1 MRKEKK
7 MTDDRGQNA
16 EVGMRNAERKKDDR
30 VLNAE
35 VGMWNAER
43 KKDDGRQMTECGSWN
58 HSILDFRFQ
67 ISDLSDFHHATRNP
81 QRATRN
87 SDQKPVTS
95 NK

>member
-16 EVGMRNAERKKDDR
+16 EVGMRNAE
-30 VLNAE
+30 
-35 VGMWNAER
+35 
-43 KKDDGRQMTECGSWN
+43 SF
-58 HSILDFRFQ
+58 DFGFQ